1 MELMELVENEP
12 TVRPFQCEWPSC
24 QKNFNR
30 KSDLQRH
37 FRIHTNERPYSCLT
51 PGCNKSFIQRSALT
65 VHIRTHTGEKPHQC
79 QQLECGK
86 RFSDSSSLAR
96 HRRIHTGKRPYKCAH
111 EGCLKSFCRKTTMV
125 KHQRRS
131 HQRGGGVNSSEL
143 EDGDTSDSDMG
154 ESPSTPQLVMQAHWP
169 QDLNTVITHSVMQSH
184 HQATHRSQSFA
195 DFGHYHNA
203 NSQPYVTTDVY
214 PPRHSLSE
222 SPQHY
227 QHRSLSLQDQRHPQ
241 DLIQQQQRQHQH
253 PYFIPEQNNPGVA
266 TMNTNPNSH
275 IQTYIARQI
284 PDLQI
289 PDLQIPYTTQPLP
302 ASVYAG
308 SDTYS
313 ALSARTPPPPELY
326 YAHQQPIQKFE
337 YPAHQ
342 PSPIDQQQQHQ
353 QVPVVQYQ
361 RLQVQQ
367 VVPTPQQQQQYQTP
381 QEQWYAQAPFQEP
394 VELASAI
401 NSYTSAGLNDPWQLK
416 MEAFEDPSMQLPS
429 ARCENL

>member
-51 PGCNKSFIQRSALT
+51 VGCNKSFIQRSALT

-79 QQLECGK
+79 QQLGCGK

-154 ESPSTPQLVMQAHWP
+154 ESPSTPQLVTQAHWP
-169 QDLNTVITHSVMQSH
+169 QDLNTVITHHVVQSH
-184 HQATHRSQSFA
+184 QAIQRSQSFA
-195 DFGHYHNA
+195 EFGHHN
-203 NSQPYVTTDVY
+203 NQPYVNSEVY
-214 PPRHSLSE
+214 PNRHSLSE

-227 QHRSLSLQDQRHPQ
+227 QHRSHSLSLQDQRHPQ
-241 DLIQQQQRQHQH
+241 EIIQQRQPAIHQQH
-253 PYFIPEQNNPGVA
+253 PYFISEQNNPGVA
-266 TMNTNPNSH
+266 TMNTNPNIH
-275 IQTYIARQI
+275 IQTYMARPMPDRQI
-284 PDLQI
+284 P
-289 PDLQIPYTTQPLP
+289 YS
-302 ASVYAG
+302 ASVDA
-308 SDTYS
+308 SPDAYS
-313 ALSARTPPPPELY
+313 SLSARTPPPPELY
-326 YAHQQPIQKFE
+326 YAHQQPIQQKFE
-337 YPAHQ
+337 YPVHQ
-342 PSPIDQQQQHQ
+342 QSPIE

-361 RLQVQQ
+361 QHQQ
-367 VVPTPQQQQQYQTP
+367 QQAIPNPSPVAPQQQQQQQFQTP

-394 VELASAI
+394 VEVISAI
-401 NSYTSAGLNDPWQLK
+401 NSYTSAGLYDPWQVK
-416 MEAFEDPSMQLPS
+416 MEAFEDPTMQLPS

>member
-1 MELMELVENEP
+1 MELVENEP

-79 QQLECGK
+79 QQLGCGK

-96 HRRIHTGKRPYKCAH
+96 HRRIHTGKRPYKCSH

-131 HQRGGGVNSSEL
+131 HQRGGALNSSEL
-143 EDGDTSDSDMG
+143 EDGDTSDSDVG
-154 ESPSTPQLVMQAHWP
+154 ESPSTPQLVTQAHWP
-169 QDLNTVITHSVMQSH
+169 QDLNTVLPHSVVQSH
-184 HQATHRSQSFA
+184 QAIQRSQSFA
-195 DFGHYHNA
+195 EFGHHNHQ
-203 NSQPYVTTDVY
+203 SYVTSEVY
-214 PPRHSLSE
+214 PPRRSLSE

-241 DLIQQQQRQHQH
+241 DLLQQQQRQQQPTIHQQH
-253 PYFIPEQNNPGVA
+253 PYYISEQNNPGVA
-266 TMNTNPNSH
+266 TMNTNPNLH
-275 IQTYIARQI
+275 IQTYIARPM
-284 PDLQI
+284 PDR
-289 PDLQIPYTTQPLP
+289 QIPYTSQPLT
-302 ASVYAG
+302 ASVDA
-308 SDTYS
+308 SPDHYS

-326 YAHQQPIQKFE
+326 YAHQPQPLQQKFE
-337 YPAHQ
+337 YAAQQVHQ
-342 PSPIDQQQQHQ
+342 PSPIEQQ

-361 RLQVQQ
+361 QHQQQVQVQ
-367 VVPTPQQQQQYQTP
+367 AIPNPAPQQQQQFQTP

-394 VELASAI
+394 VEVISTI
-401 NSYTSAGLNDPWQLK
+401 NSYTSAGLYDPWQVK
-416 MEAFEDPSMQLPS
+416 MDAFEDPTMQLPS
-429 ARCENL
+429 ARCDNL